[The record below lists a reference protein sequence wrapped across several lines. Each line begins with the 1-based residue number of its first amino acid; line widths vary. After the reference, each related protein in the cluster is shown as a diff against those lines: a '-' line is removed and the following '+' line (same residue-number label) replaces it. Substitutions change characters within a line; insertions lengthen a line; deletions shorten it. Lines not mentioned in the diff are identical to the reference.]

1 MVTAIILIKTS
12 KAAVNDTAKRLLSVT
27 GITEV
32 YSVSGK
38 HDLLAIARVSDNDK
52 VSDLVTEKL
61 LEIESIMETETM
73 LAFKAFSEFDLEA
86 MFSVGM

>member
-12 KAAVNDTAKRLLSVT
+12 KTAVNDTAKQLLSIA

-38 HDLLAIARVSDNDK
+38 HDLLAIARVSSNDE
-52 VSDLVTEKL
+52 VSDLVTERL
-61 LEIESIMETETM
+61 LEIERIIETETM